1 MDNKN
6 IILALCEA
14 KKEFKPIVKNKINPH
29 FKSEYA
35 DLQSYLD
42 STQDSLCKHG
52 LFVSQVILERGLVTT
67 IHYAYSSDTIV
78 SVIDLKECPTPQAF
92 GSALTYYRRYA
103 YSAILGLSSEDD
115 DANESS
121 VKAPAKI
128 ELKKVETKPEQK
140 KETPIID
147 KIVSKENQEPVRLEK
162 LDHYKKLITES
173 KFTGIEF
180 LKFVKAARKS
190 LDDKYP
196 DATDYRK
203 CQEWLDGKILDLEKT
218 VEAQKE
224 IDKII
229 QGEGK

>member
-1 MDNKN
+1 MENKN

-52 LFVSQVILERGLVTT
+52 LFVSQVIQERGLVTT

-92 GSALTYYRRYA
+92 GSVLTYYRRYA

-121 VKAPAKI
+121 KAPV
-128 ELKKVETKPEQK
+128 KVEPK
-140 KETPIID
+140 KAEPPKKQTPIID
-147 KIVSKENQEPVRLEK
+147 KIVNEESQIVDNFVLPR
-162 LDHYKKLITES
+162 IES
-173 KFTGIEF
+173 KFADAKNKLDF
-180 LKFVKAARKS
+180 LDKALKKLES
-190 LDDKYP
+190 ENQ
-196 DATDYRK
+196 DASDYQK
-203 CQEWLDGKILDLEKT
+203 AFDWIVAKKNEILKAEESK
-218 VEAQKE
+218 
-224 IDKII
+224 
-229 QGEGK
+229 

>member
-6 IILALCEA
+6 IILALCES

-29 FKSEYA
+29 YKSEYA

-52 LFVSQVILERGLVTT
+52 LFVSQVIQERGLVTT

-121 VKAPAKI
+121 VKAQTKTEP
-128 ELKKVETKPEQK
+128 KKVETKTEPK
-140 KETPIID
+140 KEIPIDTNVLPRIQSKFNESKD
-147 KIVSKENQEPVRLEK
+147 KIAFLKLAQEKLEKENQ
-162 LDHYKKLITES
+162 
-173 KFTGIEF
+173 
-180 LKFVKAARKS
+180 
-190 LDDKYP
+190 
-196 DATDYRK
+196 DATDYQK
-203 CQEWLDGKILDLEKT
+203 AIDWIIEKRN
-218 VEAQKE
+218 E
-224 IDKII
+224 IIK
-229 QGEGK
+229 QGENKWVI

>member
-52 LFVSQVILERGLVTT
+52 LFVSQVIQERGLVTT

-78 SVIDLKECPTPQAF
+78 SIIDLKECSTPQAF

-121 VKAPAKI
+121 VKAPAKV
-128 ELKKVETKPEQK
+128 ESKKVEIKPEPK
-140 KETPIID
+140 KE
-147 KIVSKENQEPVRLEK
+147 EPLKK
-162 LDHYKKLITES
+162 LDDLKKAITASPLVGDKLI
-173 KFTGIEF
+173 EF
-180 LKFVKAARKS
+180 IRKAKTN
-190 LDDKYP
+190 LDEKYNH
-196 DATDYRK
+196 AVDYK
-203 CQEWLDGKILDLEKT
+203 ECVNWLNEKIKELE
-218 VEAQKE
+218 
-224 IDKII
+224 
-229 QGEGK
+229 GEK